1 MAKRT
6 KQQAEKEKTHE
17 TSTVA
22 KRTRQQTDREEKT
35 HETSTVAKTTKQ
47 QTEGT

>member
-22 KRTRQQTDREEKT
+22 KRTRQQTERENKRREKHSGKEDETADR
-35 HETSTVAKTTKQ
+35 
-47 QTEGT
+47 